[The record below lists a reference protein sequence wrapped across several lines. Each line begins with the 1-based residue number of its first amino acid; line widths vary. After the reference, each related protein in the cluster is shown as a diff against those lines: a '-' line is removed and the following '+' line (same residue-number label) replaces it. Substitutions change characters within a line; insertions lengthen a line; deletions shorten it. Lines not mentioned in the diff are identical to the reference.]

1 MLVLRLHSDSTRIAA
16 IPQPPSRALRRCE
29 FCAIPGA
36 CSQRRKTSD
45 TNAQPIRVAGLGP
58 TSQLKIDTMSNNRP
72 WTKEDVK
79 SRILNTVCPE
89 THLPPI
95 PEHNLALPSGHA
107 CPAPAFRL
115 HAHRCNTSTAIQSTA
130 TVRILCNPRGLQST
144 AKNKI

>member
-1 MLVLRLHSDSTRIAA
+1 MCCDCIPTPRASLQYLNRHQEPCDGANSVQSPVPAVNGEKHRTRM
-16 IPQPPSRALRRCE
+16 PSPFALLGR
-29 FCAIPGA
+29 
-36 CSQRRKTSD
+36 
-45 TNAQPIRVAGLGP
+45 GP